1 MSHLSNVDWTQ
12 VITAVI
18 SLLSAALGIIKAQQA
33 AGHSADAQTAASVAA
48 THADRVVAASVRP
61 PS

>member
-1 MSHLSNVDWTQ
+1 MSHIDW
-12 VITAVI
+12 AEVI
-18 SLLSAALGIIKAQQA
+18 SACISILTVVMNIIKAQQA

-61 PS
+61 PQ